1 MKIRSLCQAIF
12 FLTLPELEL
21 IQKKQKW
28 THPERVKIRST
39 FWGYIFCLKKPKSYN
54 RSRRSGSEHIMKEW
68 KFGALFEVLF
78 FSKKLLSC
86 NTSRTSENEHF
97 PMGWKFGALFEA
109 IFSLYRVRTHPE
121 VVKMN
126 KSQRSE
132 NAEHFLRLHLF
143 FFIKKLP
150 EL

>member
-1 MKIRSLCQAIF
+1 M
-12 FLTLPELEL
+12 
-21 IQKKQKW
+21 
-28 THPERVKIRST
+28 KIRST
-39 FWGYIFCLKKPKSYN
+39 FWGYIFCLKKLKSYN
-54 RSRRSGSEHIMKEW
+54 WSRRSGSEHIMKEW

-78 FSKKLLSC
+78 FSKKFLSC

-143 FFIKKLP
+143 FLSKNSLSYNWSRRGENEQILKECKFGALF
-150 EL
+150 